1 MDAPFALF
9 MREDLS
15 VEGMLWTNAMVD
27 PLERRRGASELYEGN
42 AANSSRLAVVHAAA
56 PPGLALLQVRSQY
69 REGRKEGMKRKR
81 ET

>member
-42 AANSSRLAVVHAAA
+42 AVI
-56 PPGLALLQVRSQY
+56 PPAWPWCTLHHLALLYY
-69 REGRKEGMKRKR
+69 RCARNMEKEGRKGE
-81 ET
+81 